1 MPNFSIP
8 LSGLQAASQ
17 TLSVISNNLANL
29 NTVGYKASQASFRD
43 LFYQSFGTNGANDPI
58 QVGEGVAI
66 NSVTPIFTDGNL
78 QSTGVNTDAAITGS
92 GFFVTQKNGVLGFT
106 RAGNFTV
113 NDSGQLTTQDGQL
126 VMGYPDVNG
135 VISPTQTLAPL
146 QVNQGQLIP
155 GNQTTSIQ
163 TQTNL
168 DASAKVGDSFSTP
181 ITVFDAL
188 GTSHVLTYQFT
199 KTAANAWNYQIT
211 IPAADTGATGAP
223 VVVSSGALTFNGN
236 GTLAT
241 PNAPV
246 TGITIAGLADGATV
260 PLNLTWNLQDANGN
274 SLITQTASPSATA
287 NTLQDGFGS
296 GTLLDFNIGSDGTIE
311 GAFSNSQTLALG
323 QIVLANFANP
333 QGLNRVGQNSYQ
345 TTLASGA
352 PVIGVAGTGGRG
364 SITGSSLEQSNVDIA
379 TEFANMI
386 VTQRGYQANARVVTT
401 FDQLTQDTINMK
413 QL

>member
-29 NTVGYKASQASFRD
+29 NTVGYKGSQASFRD
-43 LFYQSFGTNGANDPI
+43 LFYQSFGTNGASDPI

-66 NSVTPIFTDGNL
+66 NSVTPIFTSGNL
-78 QSTGVNTDAAITGS
+78 QGTGVNTDAAITGS
-92 GFFVTQKNGVLGFT
+92 GFFVTQRAGVLQFT
-106 RAGNFTV
+106 LAGNFTV

-126 VMGYPDVNG
+126 VMGYPAVNG

-155 GNQTTSIQ
+155 GAPTTAIQ

-168 DASAKVGDSFSTP
+168 DASSNVGDSFSTP
-181 ITVFDAL
+181 ITVFDSL

-211 IPAADTGATGAP
+211 LPAADTGGTGAP
-223 VVVSSGALTFNGN
+223 TVVSSGALTFNGN

-241 PNAPV
+241 PAAPV
-246 TGITIAGLADGATV
+246 TGIAITGLADGATA
-260 PLNLTWNLQDANGN
+260 LNLTWNLQDATGN
-274 SLITQTASPSATA
+274 SLLTQTASPSATA

-296 GTLLDFNIGSDGTIE
+296 GTLIDFNISSDGTIE
-311 GAFSNSQTLALG
+311 GSFSNSQTLALG

-333 QGLNRVGQNSYQ
+333 QGLNRMGQNSFQ

>member
-29 NTVGYKASQASFRD
+29 NTVGYKGSQASFRD
-43 LFYQSFGTNGANDPI
+43 LFYQAFGTNGANDPI

-66 NSVTPIFTDGNL
+66 NSVTPIFTSGNL
-78 QSTGVNTDAAITGS
+78 QGTGVNTDAAITGS
-92 GFFVTQKNGVLGFT
+92 GFFVTQHNGVLGFT

-126 VMGYPDVNG
+126 VMGYPAING

-155 GNQTTSIQ
+155 GAQTTSIQ

-168 DASAKVGDSFSTP
+168 DSSAKVGD
-181 ITVFDAL
+181 
-188 GTSHVLTYQFT
+188 
-199 KTAANAWNYQIT
+199 IT
-211 IPAADTGATGAP
+211 IPAADTGGAGAP
-223 VVVSSGALTFNGN
+223 TVISSGALTFNGN

-241 PNAPV
+241 PASPV

-260 PLNLTWNLQDANGN
+260 PLNLIWNLQDASGN
-274 SLITQTASPSATA
+274 SLLTQTASPSATA

-296 GTLLDFNIGSDGTIE
+296 GTLLDFNISSDGTIE
-311 GAFSNSQTLALG
+311 GSFSNSQTLALG

-333 QGLNRVGQNSYQ
+333 QGLNRVGQNSFQ

>member
-8 LSGLQAASQ
+8 LSGLTAASEA
-17 TLSVISNNLANL
+17 LSVISNNLANL

-43 LFYQSFGTNGANDPI
+43 LFYQQFGTNGANDPI

-66 NSVTPIFTDGNL
+66 NSVTPIFTSGNL
-78 QSTGVNTDAAITGS
+78 QGTGVNTDAAITGS
-92 GFFVTQKNGVLGFT
+92 GFFVTQQGGALQFT

-113 NDSGQLTTQDGQL
+113 NASGQLTTQDGQL
-126 VMGYPDVNG
+126 VMGYPAVNG

-146 QVNQGQLIP
+146 QVDQGQLIP
-155 GNQTTSIQ
+155 GAATSTIQ

-168 DASAKVGDSFSTP
+168 NASAAVGDSFSTP
-181 ITVFDAL
+181 ITVFDSL

-211 IPAADTGATGAP
+211 LPAADTGGVGAP
-223 VVVSSGALTFNGN
+223 TVVANGALTFNGN

-241 PNAPV
+241 PAAPV
-246 TGITIAGLADGATV
+246 TGITINGLADGASA
-260 PLNLTWNLQDANGN
+260 LNITWNLKDATGN
-274 SLITQTASPSATA
+274 SLLTQTASPSATA
-287 NTLQDGFGS
+287 NTLQNGFGS
-296 GTLLDFNIGSDGTIE
+296 GTLLDFNITSDGTIE
-311 GAFSNSQTLALG
+311 GSFSNSQTLALG

-333 QGLNRVGQNSYQ
+333 QGLLRIGQNSFG

-379 TEFANMI
+379 TEFSDMI
-386 VTQRGYQANARVVTT
+386 ITQRGYQANARVVTT